1 MIPMAVLVLALLVT
15 GCCTKRDAD
24 EIKDR
29 IARLEM
35 QQQTAGKSV
44 ARIDSLLAAGAEAD
58 VQLRADLRYSMQEL
72 SQQISMLL
80 QNYNDLTTRIDALV
94 QSSPQRILHSSPG
107 ASVQP
112 TTPVTPMDTTRAQV
126 PSINCDSTYDDAFIM
141 TRRTEYAKA
150 IDGFKQFILNCPNHA
165 NIPNAYYWMGE
176 SYYALEQYDDAIAQ
190 FRTLVDTYKNS
201 TRVASALYKI
211 ARSLEEEGKL
221 DDAKKAFQKVID
233 EYPDTLEAK
242 QSKERLKDL

>member
-1 MIPMAVLVLALLVT
+1 MAVLVLALLIT

-44 ARIDSLLAAGAEAD
+44 ARIDSLLAEGAEAD

-94 QSSPQRILHSSPG
+94 QSSGQHILRPSPS
-107 ASVQP
+107 ASGP
-112 TTPVTPMDTTRAQV
+112 STTPTLPVDTMQTQA
-126 PSINCDSTYDDAFIM
+126 PAINCDSTYDDAFIM

-150 IDGFKQFILNCPNHA
+150 IEGFRQFIVNCPNHA
-165 NIPNAYYWMGE
+165 NIAKAYYWTGE
-176 SYYALEQYDDAIAQ
+176 CYYSLEKYNDAITQ
-190 FRTLVDTYKNS
+190 FQIVVDNYKDS
-201 TRVASALYKI
+201 DKVGPAMYKI
-211 ARSLEEEGKL
+211 ARSLEEQGKTAE
-221 DDAKKAFQKVID
+221 AKKEYQKVAD
-233 EYPDTLEAK
+233 QFPGTLEGE
-242 QSKERLKDL
+242 QSLARLKDL